1 MCQVGALGS
10 RLERLTAGSGGALG
24 GSGDVGS
31 IVRLAG
37 GIELR
42 IIGRLGVAMSSVGW
56 CDGVVTAVWAT
67 ADGEPRDG
75 AWRATSGAEAG
86 PAGVVGSTTG
96 GDGNIGG
103 IVSGVIRVV
112 GASLIPRSTSIGRSG
127 SGEVNGVNFRRKRRL
142 RSVMRPDLSTLT
154 WYWSCCLTST
164 TVPVRSHLF
173 GCCPVWFWMRT

>member
-10 RLERLTAGSGGALG
+10 RLERLTAGSGGAFAG
-24 GSGDVGS
+24 NVGS

-37 GIELR
+37 GIELG

-56 CDGVVTAVWAT
+56 CDGVVTAVGAT
-67 ADGEPRDG
+67 GDGEPRDG
-75 AWRATSGAEAG
+75 AWRATSGVGAG

-112 GASLIPRSTSIGRSG
+112 LSGQAS
-127 SGEVNGVNFRRKRRL
+127 FRGLHRL
-142 RSVMRPDLSTLT
+142 AEA
-154 WYWSCCLTST
+154 
-164 TVPVRSHLF
+164 VPEK
-173 GCCPVWFWMRT
+173 

>member
-10 RLERLTAGSGGALG
+10 RLERLTAGSGDALG
-24 GSGDVGS
+24 GNGDVGS
-31 IVRLAG
+31 ILRLAG
-37 GIELR
+37 GIELG

-56 CDGVVTAVWAT
+56 CNGVVTAVGAT
-67 ADGEPRDG
+67 GNGEPRDG
-75 AWRATSGAEAG
+75 AWRATSGAGSG
-86 PAGVVGSTTG
+86 PAGVMGSTTG
-96 GDGNIGG
+96 GEGNIGG

-112 GASLIPRSTSIGRSG
+112 GGSLIPRSTSIGRGG

-142 RSVMRPDLSTLT
+142 RSVMRPDPSTLT

-173 GCCPVWFWMRT
+173 GCCPV